1 MVLARREPIAA
12 VVDEELGPAGPSR
25 PSRRRRRSRRRA
37 DRSTSVAK
45 SMAASGDR
53 SRPASSAPPSLAPVR
68 VHAADQ
74 RLGDHVVGVADV
86 GAAELGEACDGR
98 ASARSPAA
106 RARSPRRRR
115 PRRSRPGRT
124 GWPGA
129 GAARVISGVS
139 SAKPKWVQTK
149 SNAPWPSGWMW
160 RVETQLTCCWKITL
174 GKSVVITAV
183 GPPHQGSGTM
193 SRKRGSL
200 SCMSSLKLDTCVTCS
215 ALPACAAGRD
225 HRRVA
230 VARVHQQLRLVVG
243 APEAEGDEPGVQ
255 QARVVRVLD
264 VLLHQLPVAR
274 DALAVVAEES

>member
-1 MVLARREPIAA
+1 MPRISVSVTMWSVSPT
-12 VVDEELGPAGPSR
+12 SR
-25 PSRRRRRSRRRA
+25 
-37 DRSTSVAK
+37 
-45 SMAASGDR
+45 
-53 SRPASSAPPSLAPVR
+53 
-68 VHAADQ
+68 
-74 RLGDHVVGVADV
+74 
-86 GAAELGEACDGR
+86 AAELGRACGGR

-106 RARSPRRRR
+106 TARSPRRRR

-129 GAARVISGVS
+129 GAAAS
-139 SAKPKWVQTK
+139 SPSLSSSKPKCVQTK

-160 RVETQLTCCWKITL
+160 RVDTLLTCCWRITL
-174 GKSVVITAV
+174 GKIVVITAV

-200 SCMSSLKLDTCVTCS
+200 SFMSALKLDTCVTCVGLAAS
-215 ALPACAAGRD
+215 AARRD

-230 VARVHQQLRLVVG
+230 VVRVHHQLRLVVG
-243 APEAEGDEPGVQ
+243 APEAEGHEPGVQ

-274 DALAVVAEES
+274 DALAVVAEDLELAAVEQAVEVAAGSSGRGSPRAARRRGRTTRTPRRRAPRP